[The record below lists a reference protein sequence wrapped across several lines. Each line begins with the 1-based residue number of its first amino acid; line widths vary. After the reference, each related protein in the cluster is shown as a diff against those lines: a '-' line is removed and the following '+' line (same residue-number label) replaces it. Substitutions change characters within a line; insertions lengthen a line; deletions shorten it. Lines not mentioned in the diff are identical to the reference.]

1 MLCFE
6 DVALALRQA
15 GASGEPAAFV
25 VERDFLLDG
34 KPLLTEGQRL
44 TSDIVPSLLGWVA
57 AGVRLRHA

>member
-15 GASGEPAAFV
+15 GTRGEPAAFV

-34 KPLLTEGQRL
+34 KPVLTEGQRL
-44 TSDIVPSLLGWVA
+44 TSDVVPSLLGWVA
-57 AGVRLRHA
+57 AGVRLRLA